1 MGVPS
6 YTVITDSTTTA
17 DVIYIGR
24 CNSANADIDAAIWS
38 IQRVTLDGDDVII
51 ENAGGDN
58 TPNKVWSDR
67 ATLSYK

>member
-6 YTVITDSTTTA
+6 YTIKTDSTTTA
-17 DVIYIGR
+17 DTVYIGR
-24 CNSANADIDAAIWS
+24 CNSINADDDAAIWS
-38 IQRVTLDGDDVII
+38 IQRVTLDGDDVAI

-58 TPNKVWSDR
+58 TPSKVWSDR

>member
-6 YTVITDSTTTA
+6 YTIKTDSTTTA
-17 DVIYIGR
+17 DTIYIGR
-24 CNSANADIDAAIWS
+24 CNSINADDDEAIWS
-38 IQRVTLDGDDVII
+38 IQRVTLDGDDVTI

-58 TPNKVWSDR
+58 TPSKVWSDR

>member
-6 YTVITDSTTTA
+6 ITIITDSTTTA
-17 DVIYIGR
+17 DTVYIGR
-24 CNSANADIDAAIWS
+24 CNSANADADAAIWS
-38 IQRVTLDGDDVII
+38 IQRVTLDGDDVTI

-58 TPNKVWSDR
+58 TPSKVWSDR